1 MRVLGLFDHAGVRRG
16 QNRLPADQ
24 QVSAPYCA
32 QWLMD
37 AGIDLDPV
45 MPARSAA
52 HRKVRDVIE
61 HRSRV
66 AWDLAVRGIR
76 QARHADAILAIL
88 EDKAVAPSILKRRH
102 RTPYAQLPLVTVSCW
117 WAEELKNGT
126 TARRRDILRTLS
138 GVDAVIVFSANQ
150 REIFADAGYPA
161 DRVHPVRFGVDPSWY
176 CPAPPV
182 ETPVHPRPV
191 QVLASGVDRGRD
203 FDTFAEAARL
213 LPHLTF
219 TVVTQAGRVRN
230 PPPNMILKTP
240 VSMEEHR
247 TLLRSAELVVVPTHD
262 LAYPTGQSV
271 LLEAM
276 ACGRPVAV
284 TWTEAMDEYIRDGVA
299 NLAMP
304 HSDPMGIAQVIE
316 DAMEDVDLRRRL
328 GTEARRLTSES
339 WNFQF
344 TWHQVGS
351 VLQTLRRQTE

>member
-1 MRVLGLFDHAGVRRG
+1 
-16 QNRLPADQ
+16 
-24 QVSAPYCA
+24 
-32 QWLMD
+32 MD

-61 HRSRV
+61 HRSGV

-76 QARHADAILAIL
+76 QARPADAVLAIL

-182 ETPVHPRPV
+182 ETSVHPRPV

-203 FDTFAEAARL
+203 FDTLAEAARL

-276 ACGRPVAV
+276 ACGRPAAV
-284 TWTEAMDEYIRDGVA
+284 TGTDAMTDYIRDGESNLRLPLADARGVA
-299 NLAMP
+299 R
-304 HSDPMGIAQVIE
+304 VIG
-316 DAMEDVDLRRRL
+316 DAMGDSEFRNRIGDS
-328 GTEARRLTSES
+328 ARRLVADK
-339 WNFQF
+339 WNFRT
-344 TWHQVGS
+344 TWAEVAT
-351 VLQTLRRQTE
+351 VLERLALPGDGALMGHLDAQP

>member
-24 QVSAPYCA
+24 QVSAPCCA

-37 AGIDLDPV
+37 AGTDLDPV

-61 HRSRV
+61 HRSGV

-76 QARHADAILAIL
+76 QARHADAVLAIL
-88 EDKAVAPSILKRRH
+88 EDKAVAPSILKRR
-102 RTPYAQLPLVTVSCW
+102 RWTPYAQLSLVTVSCW

-126 TARRRDILRTLS
+126 TARRRGILRTLS

-150 REIFADAGYPA
+150 RAILADAGYPA
-161 DRVHPVRFGVDPSWY
+161 DQVRPVRFGVDPSWY
-176 CPAPPV
+176 CPAPPA
-182 ETPVHPRPV
+182 ETSIRPRPV

-203 FDTFAEAARL
+203 FDTLPEAARL
-213 LPHLTF
+213 LLHLTF
-219 TVVTQAGRVRN
+219 AVVTQAGRVRN

-284 TWTEAMDEYIRDGVA
+284 TQTEAMDEYIRDGVA

-304 HSDPMGIAQVIE
+304 HSDSMGIAQVVE
-316 DAMEDVDLRRRL
+316 HAMEDVDLSRRL
-328 GTEARRLTSES
+328 GAGRPCGTGPSAVKTDTRC
-339 WNFQF
+339 
-344 TWHQVGS
+344 
-351 VLQTLRRQTE
+351 

>member
-32 QWLMD
+32 HWLMD

-61 HRSRV
+61 HRSGV

-76 QARHADAILAIL
+76 QARPADAVLAIL

-126 TARRRDILRTLS
+126 AARRRDILRTLS

-161 DRVHPVRFGVDPSWY
+161 DQVHPVRFGVDPHWY
-176 CPAPPV
+176 APTAPA
-182 ETPVHPRPV
+182 EESSTQERPV
-191 QVLASGVDRGRD
+191 QILASGVDRGRD
-203 FDTFAEAARL
+203 FDTLAEAARL
-213 LPHLTF
+213 LPDLSF
-219 TVVTQAGRVRN
+219 TVVTQVGRVKN
-230 PPPNMILKTP
+230 PPPNMVLLPP
-240 VSMEEHR
+240 VSPDEHR
-247 TLLRSAELVVVPTHD
+247 RLLQSAELVVVLTHD

-284 TWTEAMDEYIRDGVA
+284 TRTEAMDEYIRDGVA

-304 HSDPMGIAQVIE
+304 HADAAGVARVIE
-316 DAMEDVDLRRRL
+316 GAMQDVDLRRRL

-339 WNFQF
+339 WNFHS
-344 TWHQVGS
+344 TWSAVAAVFRS
-351 VLQTLRRQTE
+351 IE